1 MQNRQK
7 SKKTAILSKASNT
20 LHSLHQS
27 FNSLCISKV
36 LVQCVQWRLHPHCTK
51 WVLII
56 CMLGYRCNECN
67 VFFVLPKTHTEA
79 SAFASV
85 CMRRCSRKCEPLLHE
100 AFLVETAFKCLTSL
114 NALSDYLDKVSRLL
128 INTTVCLVGD
138 KSLDYALKN
147 ELSWQKFRV

>member
-1 MQNRQK
+1 
-7 SKKTAILSKASNT
+7 
-20 LHSLHQS
+20 
-27 FNSLCISKV
+27 
-36 LVQCVQWRLHPHCTK
+36 
-51 WVLII
+51 
-56 CMLGYRCNECN
+56 MLGYRCNECN

-85 CMRRCSRKCEPLLHE
+85 CMRRCSRKCGPLLHE

-128 INTTVCLVGD
+128 INIKVRLVGD
-138 KSLDYALKN
+138 KSLEYTLKN

>member
-1 MQNRQK
+1 MQK
-7 SKKTAILSKASNT
+7 SKSPVVFSKVSNT

-27 FNSLCISKV
+27 FNSLYISKV

-85 CMRRCSRKCEPLLHE
+85 CMRRYSRKCEPLLHE
-100 AFLVETAFKCLTSL
+100 AFLDETAFVL
-114 NALSDYLDKVSRLL
+114 
-128 INTTVCLVGD
+128 
-138 KSLDYALKN
+138 
-147 ELSWQKFRV
+147 